1 MYKHEKK
8 KKKKTKIKKCNMHEC
23 YISKWMKII
32 EILFTPKT
40 LNIFKCK
47 RKILEN
53 IILYGKMYSN

>member
-1 MYKHEKK
+1 MEKK
-8 KKKKTKIKKCNMHEC
+8 MKTKIKKCNMHEC

-53 IILYGKMYSN
+53 IMLYGKMYSN